1 MLSFGR
7 QPMHIA
13 SNVALISINATLFF
27 QLISFLIFLFI
38 INRLMFRPLRNVMGE
53 RGNHINKIQQEIFET
68 KNEFE
73 NLTNQLQQQ
82 ESAVKS
88 DAFKLQKEI
97 ENTGNQK
104 AAEILNSAIQEI
116 ETLKDR
122 AQKEVDTQIS
132 EARKDV
138 TMESEVLAVSI
149 IEKVLD
155 RRLVP

>member
-1 MLSFGR
+1 
-7 QPMHIA
+7 MHIA
-13 SNVALISINATLFF
+13 YNVALISINETLFF

-53 RGNHINKIQQEIFET
+53 RDNHINKIQQEILDT

-73 NLTNQLQQQ
+73 NLTNQLQQE
-82 ESAVKS
+82 ESAVKVE
-88 DAFKLQKEI
+88 AFKLQEEI
-97 ENTGNQK
+97 EDTGKQK
-104 AAEILNSAIQEI
+104 AAEILNSDIQEI

-138 TMESEVLAVSI
+138 IRESEALAVSI

>member
-1 MLSFGR
+1 
-7 QPMHIA
+7 MHIA

-27 QLISFLIFLFI
+27 QLISFLIFLFV

-53 RGNHINKIQQEIFET
+53 RDNLINKIQQDIVDT

-73 NLTNQLQQQ
+73 NLTSQLQQQ
-82 ESAVKS
+82 ESAVNNE
-88 DAFKLQKEI
+88 AFKLQKEI
-97 ENTGNQK
+97 EDTGKQQV
-104 AAEILNSAIQEI
+104 AEILNSARQEI
-116 ETLKDR
+116 EMLKDR

-138 TMESEVLAVSI
+138 IKESETLTVSI
-149 IEKVLD
+149 IEKMLD

>member
-1 MLSFGR
+1 
-7 QPMHIA
+7 MHIA

-27 QLISFLIFLFI
+27 QLISFLIFLFV

-53 RGNHINKIQQEIFET
+53 RDNLINKIQQDIVDT

-73 NLTNQLQQQ
+73 NLTSQLQQQ
-82 ESAVKS
+82 ESAVKNE
-88 DAFKLQKEI
+88 AFKLQKEI
-97 ENTGNQK
+97 EDTGKQQVV
-104 AAEILNSAIQEI
+104 EILNSTRQEI

-122 AQKEVDTQIS
+122 AQKAVDTQIS

-138 TMESEVLAVSI
+138 IKESETLAVSI
-149 IEKVLD
+149 IEKMLD

>member
-1 MLSFGR
+1 
-7 QPMHIA
+7 MHIA

-27 QLISFLIFLFI
+27 QLISFLIFLFV
-38 INRLMFRPLRNVMGE
+38 INRLMFRPLRNVMDE
-53 RGNHINKIQQEIFET
+53 RDNHIDKIQQDIVDT

-82 ESAVKS
+82 ESAVK
-88 DAFKLQKEI
+88 DEAFKLQKEI
-97 ENTGNQK
+97 EDTGQQK

-122 AQKEVDTQIS
+122 AQKAVDTQIS
-132 EARKDV
+132 EARKDIFK
-138 TMESEVLAVSI
+138 ESEFLAVSI

>member
-1 MLSFGR
+1 
-7 QPMHIA
+7 MHIA
-13 SNVALISINATLFF
+13 YNVALISINETLFF

-53 RGNHINKIQQEIFET
+53 RDNHINKIQQEILDT

-82 ESAVKS
+82 ESAVKVE
-88 DAFKLQKEI
+88 AFKLQEEI
-97 ENTGNQK
+97 EDTGKQK
-104 AAEILNSAIQEI
+104 AAEILNSNRQEI

-122 AQKEVDTQIS
+122 TQKEVDTQIS
-132 EARKDV
+132 EARKDIFK
-138 TMESEVLAVSI
+138 ESEFLAVSI

>member
-1 MLSFGR
+1 
-7 QPMHIA
+7 MHIA

-27 QLISFLIFLFI
+27 QLISFLIFLFV

-53 RGNHINKIQQEIFET
+53 RDNHIDKIQKDIIDT

-73 NLTNQLQQQ
+73 SLTNQLQQK
-82 ESAVKS
+82 ESAVKD
-88 DAFKLQKEI
+88 DAFNLQKEI
-97 ENTGNQK
+97 EDTGKQQVN
-104 AAEILNSAIQEI
+104 EILNSARQEI

-138 TMESEVLAVSI
+138 IKESEALAVSI

>member
-1 MLSFGR
+1 
-7 QPMHIA
+7 MHIA

-27 QLISFLIFLFI
+27 QLISFLIFLFV

-53 RGNHINKIQQEIFET
+53 RDNLINKIQQDIVDT

-73 NLTNQLQQQ
+73 NLTSQLQQQ
-82 ESAVKS
+82 ESAVKNE
-88 DAFKLQKEI
+88 AFKLQKEI
-97 ENTGNQK
+97 EDTGKQHVD
-104 AAEILNSAIQEI
+104 EILNSTRQEI

-122 AQKEVDTQIS
+122 AQKVVDTQIS

-138 TMESEVLAVSI
+138 IKESEALAVSI
-149 IEKVLD
+149 IEKMLD

>member
-1 MLSFGR
+1 
-7 QPMHIA
+7 
-13 SNVALISINATLFF
+13 
-27 QLISFLIFLFI
+27 
-38 INRLMFRPLRNVMGE
+38 MGE
-53 RGNHINKIQQEIFET
+53 RDNLINKIQQEIFET

-88 DAFKLQKEI
+88 YAFKLQKEI
-97 ENTGNQK
+97 EDTGKQK
-104 AAEILNSAIQEI
+104 AVEILNSDRQEI

-122 AQKEVDTQIS
+122 AQKVVDTQIS

-138 TMESEVLAVSI
+138 IRESEALAVSI

>member
-1 MLSFGR
+1 
-7 QPMHIA
+7 MHIA

-53 RGNHINKIQQEIFET
+53 RDNYINKILQEIRDT

-82 ESAVKS
+82 ESAVKDEAS
-88 DAFKLQKEI
+88 KLQKEI
-97 ENTGNQK
+97 EDTGKEK
-104 AAEILNSAIQEI
+104 AAEILNSARQEI
-116 ETLKDR
+116 KTLKDK
-122 AQKEVDTQIS
+122 AQKAVDTQIS
-132 EARKDV
+132 EARKDIIK
-138 TMESEVLAVSI
+138 ESEFLAVSI

>member
-1 MLSFGR
+1 
-7 QPMHIA
+7 MHIA

-27 QLISFLIFLFI
+27 QLISFLIFLFV

-53 RGNHINKIQQEIFET
+53 RDNLINKIQQDIVDT

-73 NLTNQLQQQ
+73 NLTSQLQQQ
-82 ESAVKS
+82 ESAVKNE
-88 DAFKLQKEI
+88 AFKLQKEI
-97 ENTGNQK
+97 EDTGKQQVV
-104 AAEILNSAIQEI
+104 EILNSTRQEI

-122 AQKEVDTQIS
+122 AQKAVDTKIS

-138 TMESEVLAVSI
+138 IKESETLAVSI
-149 IEKVLD
+149 IEKMLD

>member
-1 MLSFGR
+1 
-7 QPMHIA
+7 
-13 SNVALISINATLFF
+13 
-27 QLISFLIFLFI
+27 
-38 INRLMFRPLRNVMGE
+38 MFRPLRNVMDE
-53 RGNHINKIQQEIFET
+53 RDNHIDKIQQDIVDT

-82 ESAVKS
+82 ESAVKY

-97 ENTGNQK
+97 EDTGKQH
-104 AAEILNSAIQEI
+104 ADEIFNSTRQEI

-122 AQKEVDTQIS
+122 AQKVVDTQIS

-138 TMESEVLAVSI
+138 IKESEALAVSI
-149 IEKVLD
+149 IEKMLD

>member
-1 MLSFGR
+1 
-7 QPMHIA
+7 MHIA
-13 SNVALISINATLFF
+13 NNVALISINATLFF

-53 RGNHINKIQQEIFET
+53 RDNHINKIQQEILDT

-82 ESAVKS
+82 ESAVKGE
-88 DAFKLQKEI
+88 AFKLQKEI
-97 ENTGNQK
+97 EDTGQQK

-122 AQKEVDTQIS
+122 AQKAVDTQIS
-132 EARKDV
+132 F
-138 TMESEVLAVSI
+138 LASDI
-149 IEKVLD
+149 
-155 RRLVP
+155 

>member
-1 MLSFGR
+1 
-7 QPMHIA
+7 MHIA

-27 QLISFLIFLFI
+27 QLISFLIFLFV
-38 INRLMFRPLRNVMGE
+38 INRLMFRPLRNVMDE
-53 RGNHINKIQQEIFET
+53 RDNHIDKIQQDIVDT

-82 ESAVKS
+82 ESAVKNE
-88 DAFKLQKEI
+88 AFKLQKEI
-97 ENTGNQK
+97 EDTGNQQ
-104 AAEILNSAIQEI
+104 ADEILNSARQEI

-122 AQKEVDTQIS
+122 TQKVVDTQIS

-138 TMESEVLAVSI
+138 IKESEALAISI
-149 IEKVLD
+149 IEKMLD

>member
-1 MLSFGR
+1 
-7 QPMHIA
+7 MHIA

-27 QLISFLIFLFI
+27 QLISFLIFLFV
-38 INRLMFRPLRNVMGE
+38 INRLMFRPLRNVMDE
-53 RGNHINKIQQEIFET
+53 RDNHIDKIQQDIVDT

-82 ESAVKS
+82 ESAVKNE
-88 DAFKLQKEI
+88 AFKLQKEI
-97 ENTGNQK
+97 EDTGKQHVD
-104 AAEILNSAIQEI
+104 EILNSTRQEI

-122 AQKEVDTQIS
+122 AQKAVDTQIS

-138 TMESEVLAVSI
+138 IKESEALAVSI
-149 IEKVLD
+149 IEKMLD